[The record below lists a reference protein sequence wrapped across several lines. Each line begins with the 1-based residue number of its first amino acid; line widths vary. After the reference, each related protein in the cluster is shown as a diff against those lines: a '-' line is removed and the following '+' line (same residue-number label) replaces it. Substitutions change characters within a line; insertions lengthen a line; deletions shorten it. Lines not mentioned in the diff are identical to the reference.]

1 MNERAIGT
9 HAPSRNLIREAEKYR
24 ASMEPKKKMKQMA
37 RKIFLCQHKIMTR
50 DIRQVVTSMTVITA
64 RPVQSK
70 LKMSRKLR
78 TRYIAKTSICYKDT
92 DIYSKTSRRK
102 HLDKVLDMIY
112 MIPDNDRVPEALP
125 MRFVSLKP
133 TVTVKHSNIKVQF
146 ISGM

>member
-1 MNERAIGT
+1 
-9 HAPSRNLIREAEKYR
+9 
-24 ASMEPKKKMKQMA
+24 MEPKKKMKQMA

-70 LKMSRKLR
+70 LKMSSKLR
-78 TRYIAKTSICYKDT
+78 PRYLAKTSICYKDT

-112 MIPDNDRVPEALP
+112 MIPGDDIVPEALP